1 MPLTHSPARSSTH
14 FTVAPVDFRDSLPAM
29 RFTAQLLATLLAL
42 VALGQ
47 VQVFGWVK
55 SYWCPCNP
63 SAQAVLTSQCEAAIC
78 HPHSDHEEGDA
89 PSSEKGADED
99 HRHLAWSDS
108 NAATSPTSG
117 TDRLVTPA
125 LVWAWEIHPLEIPGV
140 RPREEQPPQAPPESP
155 PTSLLGIRSTVIL
168 V

>member
-1 MPLTHSPARSSTH
+1 
-14 FTVAPVDFRDSLPAM
+14 M

-89 PSSEKGADED
+89 TSSENSADED
-99 HRHLAWSDS
+99 HRHLALSDS
-108 NAATSPTSG
+108 NAATSPSSG

-140 RPREEQPPQAPPESP
+140 RPRGELPPQPPPESP
-155 PTSLLGIRSTVIL
+155 PTALLGIRSTVIL